1 MYARKVRRKCSIRGC
16 RCTESFAIS
25 KTREIGNSVIIC
37 KNCLKDGL
45 IAIDEIKPKAKSNIP
60 KSNPSNIPSLFFNAQ
75 IKPSEST
82 NEDAE
87 KMTIPQSLP
96 EANPAPFTQGSQ
108 DEQSFSEDEGNED
121 AEEETEFKC
130 PDCGKVFDSERGLK
144 SHARYCEG
152 QKK

>member
-60 KSNPSNIPSLFFNAQ
+60 KSNPANIPSLFFNAQ
-75 IKPSEST
+75 IQSKKT
-82 NEDAE
+82 DAE
-87 KMTIPQSLP
+87 EETTLQSASLT
-96 EANPAPFTQGSQ
+96 APFTQESQ
-108 DEQSFSEDEGNED
+108 DEQQILEDEDNED

>member
-37 KNCLKDGL
+37 KNCLKEGI
-45 IAIDEIKPKAKSNIP
+45 IAIDEIKPNEKSNIP
-60 KSNPSNIPSLFFNAQ
+60 KSNPANIPSLFFNAQ
-75 IKPSEST
+75 TTREKT

-87 KMTIPQSLP
+87 TIPQSLP
-96 EANPAPFTQGSQ
+96 SANPAPFTQESQ
-108 DEQSFSEDEGNED
+108 DEQPTLNDEETED
-121 AEEETEFKC
+121 AEQEQDTGFKC

-144 SHARYCEG
+144 SHQRYCDG
-152 QKK
+152 KK

>member
-60 KSNPSNIPSLFFNAQ
+60 KSNPANIPSLFFNAQ
-75 IKPSEST
+75 IQPKKTDAEEKATVQSLPKSQEAEET
-82 NEDAE
+82 PLNEEDNEDAE
-87 KMTIPQSLP
+87 KV
-96 EANPAPFTQGSQ
+96 
-108 DEQSFSEDEGNED
+108 
-121 AEEETEFKC
+121 TEFKC

-144 SHARYCEG
+144 SHLRYCDG
-152 QKK
+152 KK

>member
-45 IAIDEIKPKAKSNIP
+45 VAIDEIKPKAKTNIP
-60 KSNPSNIPSLFFNAQ
+60 KSNPANIPSLFFNAQ
-75 IKPSEST
+75 IQPKETVQEST
-82 NEDAE
+82 AKDSGIIENEDHKE
-87 KMTIPQSLP
+87 SGLITEDYQ
-96 EANPAPFTQGSQ
+96 TQ
-108 DEQSFSEDEGNED
+108 D
-121 AEEETEFKC
+121 AEEVEECKC

-144 SHARYCEG
+144 SHQRYCDG
-152 QKK
+152 KK

>member
-60 KSNPSNIPSLFFNAQ
+60 KSNPANIPSLFFNAQ
-75 IKPSEST
+75 IQPKKT
-82 NEDAE
+82 DAE
-87 KMTIPQSLP
+87 EETIPQS
-96 EANPAPFTQGSQ
+96 APFTQESQ
-108 DEQSFSEDEGNED
+108 DEQSFSEDEDNED
-121 AEEETEFKC
+121 AEKVTEYKC

-144 SHARYCEG
+144 SHLRYCDG
-152 QKK
+152 KK